1 MAKKRKSTTSA
12 SLPATA
18 MDLDRPT
25 SPQPQKSILSANT
38 HSGVS
43 KPTKPLRI
51 PRGKGR
57 RAQRLRKAKASERA
71 EEVRGRTERK
81 VERSKGRG
89 KRRGERNAAWDEMNA
104 KIKGALIAESGVRKG
119 EANVIGEDKGA
130 EEDEWTD
137 EDQEELEHVGES
149 VGDADKVIDG
159 EGTGAAVH
167 SEEMVAMG
175 VDDGVL

>member
-1 MAKKRKSTTSA
+1 MAKKRKPTTSA

-18 MDLDRPT
+18 MDLDCPE
-25 SPQPQKSILSANT
+25 SILSAKT

-43 KPTKPLRI
+43 KPTKPIRL

-57 RAQRLRKAKASERA
+57 RAQRLRKVKASERA
-71 EEVRGRTERK
+71 EEVKGRTERK

-104 KIKGALIAESGVRKG
+104 KIKGALVAEAGVRKH
-119 EANVIGEDKGA
+119 EANFIGEDKGTK
-130 EEDEWTD
+130 EDEWTD
-137 EDQEELEHVGES
+137 VDQEELVDVGES
-149 VGDADKVIDG
+149 VGDADKVMDG

-167 SEEMVAMG
+167 NGEMVATG
-175 VDDGVL
+175 LDDGVL